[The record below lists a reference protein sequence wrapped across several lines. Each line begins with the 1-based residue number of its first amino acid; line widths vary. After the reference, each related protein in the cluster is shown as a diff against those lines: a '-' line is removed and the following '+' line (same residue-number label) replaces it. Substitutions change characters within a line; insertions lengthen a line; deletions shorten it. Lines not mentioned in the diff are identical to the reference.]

1 MFSLYSACT
10 FVDGPFINLS
20 FNYLI
25 WVSIIAEWEP
35 EKYTF
40 LLLLLLPVQNRG
52 ACTLG
57 PSSAI
62 SHYTFWTSLSLQD
75 FIVLKSIHGASV
87 LVECVTHPF
96 IFSLEVLSKRK
107 HKGLSKTHQTVC
119 SHTLELLPPGCP
131 ELCICCDAYTHSL
144 LEQGLDSM
152 SLHSW
157 VPALNFASDDNG
169 NA

>member
-1 MFSLYSACT
+1 M
-10 FVDGPFINLS
+10 
-20 FNYLI
+20 
-25 WVSIIAEWEP
+25 
-35 EKYTF
+35 
-40 LLLLLLPVQNRG
+40 
-52 ACTLG
+52 
-57 PSSAI
+57 
-62 SHYTFWTSLSLQD
+62 
-75 FIVLKSIHGASV
+75 

-96 IFSLEVLSKRK
+96 IFSLEVLSKIK